1 MKTTIVFLTLIS
13 ISTFAN
19 DGKYV
24 EQMSKNIEAIYKATT
39 TEEYQ
44 HAINAFE
51 RIGNAEKTKW
61 EPFYYASFGYLM
73 QATRE
78 QDGGKKDQLLDM
90 AAASLEKADG
100 IKENESE
107 IVALEGFVHMIR
119 VTVDPGTRGPQYSS
133 MAFQSFG
140 KAIGLNP
147 ENPRALAFMAQMQY
161 GTAQFFKSSTDEACA
176 TLAKAL
182 VKFDSFKTENPLAP
196 QWGKG
201 MAEGM
206 KEHCKKH

>member
-1 MKTTIVFLTLIS
+1 MKTKLIFILS
-13 ISTFAN
+13 LIITSVFAN
-19 DGKYV
+19 DDKYV
-24 EQMSKNIEAIYKATT
+24 TQMTKSIDAIYKARTP
-39 TEEYQ
+39 EEYQ
-44 HAINAFE
+44 QTINAFE

-78 QDGGKKDQLLDM
+78 QDGGKKDQLLDL
-90 AAASLEKADG
+90 AAASLDKAKAV
-100 IKENESE
+100 KENESE
-107 IVALEGFVHMIR
+107 IVALEGFIYMIR
-119 VTVDPGTRGPQYSS
+119 LTVDPATRGPQYSG
-133 MAFQSFG
+133 MAMQSFG

-161 GTAQFFKSSTDEACA
+161 GTAEFFKSSTADACA
-176 TLAKAL
+176 TLAKSL
-182 VKFDSFKTENPLAP
+182 EKFASFKTDNQLAP

-206 KEHCKKH
+206 KEQCK

>member
-1 MKTTIVFLTLIS
+1 MKTIIVILAFIS
-13 ISTFAN
+13 SMTFAN
-19 DGKYV
+19 DDKYT
-24 EQMSKNIEAIYKATT
+24 EQMSKNIDAVYKAQTN
-39 TEEYQ
+39 EQ
-44 HAINAFE
+44 FQQAINAFE

-78 QDGGKKDQLLDM
+78 QDGGKKDQLLDL
-90 AAASLEKADG
+90 AAASLDKAKAV
-100 IKENESE
+100 KESESE
-107 IVALEGFVHMIR
+107 IVALEGFIHMIR
-119 VTVDPGTRGPQYSS
+119 LTVDPATRGPQYSG
-133 MAFQSFG
+133 MAMQSFG

-161 GTAQFFKSSTDEACA
+161 GTAEFFKSSTAEACA
-176 TLAKAL
+176 TLAKSL
-182 VKFDSFKTENPLAP
+182 EKFASFKTDNQLAP

-206 KEHCKKH
+206 KEQCK

>member
-1 MKTTIVFLTLIS
+1 MKTTILILAL
-13 ISTFAN
+13 ITTAAYAN
-19 DGKYV
+19 DAKYV
-24 EQMSKNIEAIYKATT
+24 EQMNKNIEAIYKAKTI
-39 TEEYQ
+39 EDYQ
-44 HAINAFE
+44 QAINAFE

-61 EPFYYASFGYLM
+61 EPFYYVSFGYLM

-90 AAASLEKADG
+90 AAASLEKANA

-119 VTVDPGTRGPQYSS
+119 VTVDPATRGPQYSS
-133 MAFQSFG
+133 LAFQSFG

-147 ENPRALAFMAQMQY
+147 ENPRALTFMAQMQY
-161 GTAQFFKSSTDEACA
+161 GTAQFFKSPTDEACA
-176 TLAKAL
+176 TLVKAL
-182 VKFDSFKTENPLAP
+182 EKFDSYKSENPLAP

-201 MAEGM
+201 MAMGM
-206 KEHCKKH
+206 KEQCK

>member
-1 MKTTIVFLTLIS
+1 MKAKLIFILS
-13 ISTFAN
+13 LIISSVFAN
-19 DGKYV
+19 DDKYLA
-24 EQMSKNIEAIYKATT
+24 QMTKSIDAIYKARTP
-39 TEEYQ
+39 EEYQ
-44 HAINAFE
+44 QTINAFE

-78 QDGGKKDQLLDM
+78 QDGGKKDKFLDL
-90 AAASLEKADG
+90 AAASLDKAKA

-107 IVALEGFVHMIR
+107 IVALEGFVYMIR
-119 VTVDPGTRGPQYSS
+119 LTVDPATRGPQYSG
-133 MAFQSFG
+133 MAMQSFG

-161 GTAQFFKSSTDEACA
+161 GMAQFFKSSTADACA
-176 TLAKAL
+176 TLAKSL
-182 VKFDSFKTENPLAP
+182 EKFASFKADNQLAP

-206 KEHCKKH
+206 KEQCK